1 MANEIRVDHASGN
14 TLYAVIRNAAG
25 QPWQPVG
32 QTFADWG
39 AGGCTVADYAIPLT
53 YKSGSRYVG
62 NFDTNIPAGGYG
74 IQVFQQAGANPADTD
89 ALVYSRDIVWTG
101 TGELTSAKL
110 LANKSVQDRMT
121 LAVTYYDDDGQTV
134 LLTHT
139 VDNAATTFTK
149 TPG

>member
-1 MANEIRVDHASGN
+1 MANEIRVDYASGN

-39 AGGCTVADYAIPLT
+39 AGGRTADDYAIPLT

-62 NFDTNIPAGGYG
+62 DFDIHIPAGGYG

-89 ALVYSRDIVWTG
+89 DLVYSREIIWTG
-101 TGELTSAKL
+101 TGELTSAKF
-110 LANKSVQDRMT
+110 LANKSVQDKVSG
-121 LAVTYYDDDGQTV
+121 AVTYYDDDGQTV
-134 LLTHT
+134 LLTHA
-139 VDNAATTFTK
+139 VDDSAATVTK